1 MEKIN
6 LDVII
11 NDIKI
16 EMDDTCLF
24 FIPMT
29 IEKGSDYVRLKDFR
43 CHMLSTRFIRF
54 LTRFCDERNLIW
66 IVNFDSKSVII
77 S

>member
-16 EMDDTCLF
+16 EMYDAHLSYH
-24 FIPMT
+24 PLT
-29 IEKGSDYVRLKDFR
+29 ITKESLRVCLKDFEFG
-43 CHMLSTRFIRF
+43 MISTCFIRF
-54 LTRFCDERNLIW
+54 LDRFCSERNLVW
-66 IVNFDSKSVII
+66 FVNLDNKSVII
-77 S
+77 G